1 MTWKV
6 SARLSRW
13 SLLFVSLGFA
23 AGAVAGEANLLT
35 SASDPRYRAVGQLAW
50 DIASDMET
58 ATATCTA
65 SVVAGS
71 ATPDPGHAALVLTS
85 GHCVL
90 GQDAVPNQVVV
101 EGVVP
106 AHMRFTPAFFQDAQA
121 VHLPVR
127 VADVPYATTKGM
139 DVAVLR
145 LDVTYGDLK
154 ALGIVPLVPA
164 SPAIVGGLPVEL
176 AHVPARDVP
185 VPERFLRL
193 SSCNARE
200 PTRLFEGERFFL
212 HESGTDCAGVSGG
225 SSGAPVLRRGS
236 SELIGIL
243 GTMVD
248 PRFDGCGFDRP
259 CELAGRQSRSRA
271 GASYHSLVGSLRA
284 AFRTDGSWDP
294 KELDRGDG
302 VRLERTVGQY
312 TRSQVME
319 EGEPEPARWGVIVA
333 DDTRWIRYKQGDAAT
348 VDCADIHG
356 YSEPFIARE
365 LPMNR
370 LPVPAEEGVYA
381 MCVIGQMGIDNDWQA
396 PEHASVLLRVID
408 DTPPAAVPEFEI
420 LEDTDAA
427 WVVGIDS
434 PYVSAPMVKV
444 GRLATTDCAD
454 PARYRA
460 IDTTVLSLPKAKAPL
475 RVCAKGSDEAGN
487 VSPVGSRDFV
497 VPVSS

>member
-23 AGAVAGEANLLT
+23 ANAVAGEANLLA
-35 SASDPRYRAVGQLAW
+35 SSSDPRYRAVGQLAW
-50 DIASDMET
+50 DIASDTET

-71 ATPDPGHAALVLTS
+71 ATPDPGQPALVLTS

-90 GQDAVPNQVVV
+90 GQEAVPNQVMVDGDV
-101 EGVVP
+101 S
-106 AHMRFTPAFFQDAQA
+106 ANLRFTPAFFQDAQT
-121 VHLPVR
+121 VHVTVPVAR
-127 VADVPYATTKGM
+127 VLYATTKGM
-139 DVAVLR
+139 DAAVLR
-145 LDVTYGDLK
+145 LDVTYGDLQ

-164 SPAIVGGLPVEL
+164 SPAIAGSLPIEL
-176 AHVPARDVP
+176 AHVPVRDVAAS
-185 VPERFLRL
+185 EQFLRL
-193 SSCNARE
+193 STCTTRE

-225 SSGAPVLRRGS
+225 SSGAPVLRRGT
-236 SELIGIL
+236 SELVGIL

-259 CELAGRQSRSRA
+259 CELTGRQSHSRA
-271 GASYHSLVGSLRA
+271 GTSYHSLVGPLHG
-284 AFRTDGSWDP
+284 AFRIDGTWDP
-294 KELDRGDG
+294 KGLDRGDG

-312 TRSQVME
+312 TRSQVTE

-333 DDTRWIRYKQGDAAT
+333 DDTRWIRHKQGDAAT
-348 VDCADIHG
+348 IDCADIRG
-356 YSEPFIARE
+356 YSEPVIARE

-381 MCVIGQMGIDNDWQA
+381 MCVIGQMGIDNDWQS
-396 PEHASVLLRVID
+396 PEHASVMLRVID
-408 DTPPAAVPEFEI
+408 DTPPTTVPGFEI
-420 LEDTDAA
+420 VEETDAA
-427 WVVGIDS
+427 WVVRIDS
-434 PYVSAPMVKV
+434 PYVSPPIVKV

-454 PARYRA
+454 AARYRTL
-460 IDTTVLSLPKAKAPL
+460 DTTVFSLPKAKAPL

-487 VSPVGSRDFV
+487 LSFPGVKDLGDFHSP
-497 VPVSS
+497 